1 MGNFKNDILRYDKK
15 VILSSTLQNRIILL
29 TTNFCYSNT
38 HKKSIS
44 NLSFFLND
52 ITLTLEIEQSNNNRN
67 FSLIYGN
74 SSFLFESLISFHR
87 HCIMYEKHERE
98 RSQRARQRPPFTT
111 KLSLFSECKRL
122 GRHEI
127 VTVR

>member
-52 ITLTLEIEQSNNNRN
+52 ITLTLEIENRN
-67 FSLIYGN
+67 FSLIYRN